1 MIRMLYAAG
10 ATNLHSAGGDIIVRQ
25 ATGPISA
32 ETRSGD
38 VTIVL
43 SPQVRSAAVD
53 AKSSQGSVTLFVSA
67 SLAADIDATLL
78 TSDPEANGIRS
89 DFPGLNIR
97 RDQVGKKTR
106 IRATGK
112 VNGGGDR
119 VSLYAEDGDITIRA
133 TGAQVSSPG
142 LRP

>member
-1 MIRMLYAAG
+1 
-10 ATNLHSAGGDIIVRQ
+10 
-25 ATGPISA
+25 
-32 ETRSGD
+32 
-38 VTIVL
+38 VL
-43 SPQVRSAAVD
+43 DSLVRSAAVD
-53 AKSSQGSVTLFVSA
+53 AKSSQGSVTLYVSA

-78 TSDPEANGIRS
+78 TSDPDANGIRS

-133 TGAQVSSPG
+133 TGAQISGPG

>member
-1 MIRMLYAAG
+1 
-10 ATNLHSAGGDIIVRQ
+10 VRQ

-43 SPQVRSAAVD
+43 DPLIRSAAVD
-53 AKSSQGSVTLFVSA
+53 AKSAEGNVTLYVNA
-67 SLAADIDATLL
+67 QIAADIDATLL
-78 TSDPEANGIRS
+78 TSDADANSIRT
-89 DFPGLNIR
+89 DFPGLTVHREQI
-97 RDQVGKKTR
+97 GKKTR

-119 VSLYAEDGDITIRA
+119 ISLYAEDGDITIRTV
-133 TGAQVSSPG
+133 TGSVGVSSPAIHQ
-142 LRP
+142 